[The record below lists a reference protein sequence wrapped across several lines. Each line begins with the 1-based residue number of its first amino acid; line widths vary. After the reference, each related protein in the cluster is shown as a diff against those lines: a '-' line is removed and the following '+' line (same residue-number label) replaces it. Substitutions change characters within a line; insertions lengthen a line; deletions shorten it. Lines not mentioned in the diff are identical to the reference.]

1 MAVPEFQAF
10 LLPLLQLAADGN
22 IHTLQEAYVAMAK
35 HFHLSEEDQQTLLPS
50 GKQVVYKNRVSWA
63 RSFLGKALLLES
75 PKRGQFSLSERGK
88 KLLAENPETL
98 RVKHLMKYPE
108 FKKFQMAK
116 PGKNRKTERSDSIE
130 EQTTTPE
137 EIFEAAFQELQGSL
151 ADELIQQ
158 ITNNSPDFFERL
170 VVNLLVKMG
179 YGGSIKDAGQALG
192 RSGDEGIDGI
202 IKEDKLG
209 LDIIYIQAKRWQG
222 TVGRPEIQKFVG
234 ALHGQQA
241 RKGVFITTSGFSK
254 EAEQY
259 ASGIDPKV
267 VLVDGNRLVELM
279 IDYDL
284 GVSTV
289 DTYRI
294 KRIDT
299 DFFIE
304 E

>member
-1 MAVPEFQAF
+1 VAVPEFQAF

-88 KLLAENPETL
+88 KLLAENPKTL
-98 RVKHLMKYPE
+98 RVKHLMNYPE
-108 FKKFQMAK
+108 FKKFQTAK
-116 PGKNRKTERSDSIE
+116 SGKNRKTGRNENVEER
-130 EQTTTPE
+130 TTTPE
-137 EIFEAAFQELQGSL
+137 EIFEAAFQELQSSL
-151 ADELIQQ
+151 ADELLQQ

-241 RKGVFITTSGFSK
+241 KKGVFITTSGFSK

-259 ASGIDPKV
+259 ATGIDPKV
-267 VLVDGNRLVELM
+267 VLIDGNRLVELM

-284 GVSTV
+284 GVSIV
-289 DTYRI
+289 DTYKI
-294 KRIDT
+294 KKIDT

>member
-75 PKRGQFSLSERGK
+75 PKRGQFRLTGRGR

-116 PGKNRKTERSDSIE
+116 PGKNRKTERNDSIE

-137 EIFEAAFQELQGSL
+137 EIFEAAFQELQSNL